1 MSVPS
6 MQPIVIRLGRVGDMV
21 LLSAVLEILH
31 RRYGAPCHL
40 IGSGSWPA
48 DLYASHPDVARI
60 SCLHR
65 HTGFLFDG
73 AWWRT
78 LARLRASG
86 KAPVYVC
93 EFHPRKV
100 TRIKRLL
107 RFAGTDPRCC
117 VFITRDAPQPPPVHE
132 VDMLVS
138 FAHVTPAAFQT
149 TDYPWPVPPPR
160 GAPRLCVAPDARAR
174 CAAWLAAR
182 GLTARPLVLLQPGNR
197 RAMRG
202 QKLDLSAADDKAWP
216 LERWA
221 ALLQQLHAQ
230 LPQAALLL
238 CGAPRETLLLSWI
251 KDAASLPDAVHVA
264 EVPLPELL
272 ALCERADAMISVDT
286 GPAHAAA
293 ALSLPLVV
301 LFGAESQ
308 AQWLPRSAGGSTT
321 LGVGGP
327 PLSTRLG
334 QISLEA
340 VLDAWRALPRRAVN
354 ATSSTVSTAQSAIAT
369 AVPATAP

>member
-1 MSVPS
+1 MSGSSV
-6 MQPIVIRLGRVGDMV
+6 QPIVIRLGRVGDMV

-31 RRYGAPCHL
+31 RRYDAPCHL

-48 DLYASHPDVARI
+48 DLYAFHPDVARV

-78 LARLRASG
+78 LARLRASA

-93 EFHPRKV
+93 EFHPRKIR
-100 TRIKRLL
+100 RITRLL
-107 RFAGTDPRCC
+107 RFAGIDPRCC
-117 VFITRDAPQPPPVHE
+117 VFITRDAPQPRPVHE
-132 VDMLVS
+132 VDMLTS
-138 FAHVTPAAFQT
+138 FAHVTPPAFQAA
-149 TDYPWPVPPPR
+149 DYPWPNPPPR
-160 GAPRLCVAPDARAR
+160 GSPQLYVSAHARAQ
-174 CAAWLAAR
+174 CAAWLAAQ
-182 GLTARPLVLLQPGNR
+182 GLTGRTLVLLQPGNR

-202 QKLDLSAADDKAWP
+202 QRLQLSAADDKAWP

-221 ALLQQLHAQ
+221 TLLQRLHAQ
-230 LPQAALLL
+230 LPQAVLLL

-251 KDAASLPDAVHVA
+251 KDAANLPDAVRVA
-264 EVPLPELL
+264 EVPLPLLL
-272 ALCERADAMISVDT
+272 ALCERADSMISVDT

-301 LFGAESQ
+301 LFGAQSQ
-308 AQWLPRSAGGSTT
+308 AQWLPRSAGGSAV

-327 PLSTRLG
+327 PQSVRSD
-334 QISLEA
+334 QIPLEA
-340 VLDAWRALPRRAVN
+340 VLDAWRALPPRAAGAAAA
-354 ATSSTVSTAQSAIAT
+354 ATATADPAIAL
-369 AVPATAP
+369 